1 MKDLL
6 LIDGYNI
13 IHFWPELKVL
23 LNDVGYEAARSRLI
37 DIISDYSA
45 HSNYETIIVFDA
57 HMIKGGMRHEENYA
71 LIKVVFTAENETA
84 DRYIESFVH
93 KQDVR
98 LRNVYVATSDSA
110 EQTVI
115 FGSGGARLSARELLR
130 MVNESKGSQKKTMY
144 NLKNESRNTIAG
156 AIEKKT
162 LERLEQIV
170 KDIRME
176 E

>member
-13 IHFWPELKVL
+13 IHFWPELKTL
-23 LNDVGYEAARSRLI
+23 LHDLGYEAARARLI
-37 DIISDYSA
+37 DIICDYSA
-45 HSNYETIIVFDA
+45 HSNYETVIVFDA
-57 HMIKGGMRHEENYA
+57 HNIKGGIRHEEEYA
-71 LIKVVFTAENETA
+71 PIKVVFTAENETA
-84 DRYIESFVH
+84 DRYIEAVVH
-93 KQDVR
+93 RQDIR
-98 LRNVYVATSDSA
+98 LRNVYVATSDAA

-130 MVNESKGSQKKTMY
+130 MVNDSKGSQKKTIY

-156 AIEKKT
+156 SIEKKT
-162 LERLEQIV
+162 LERLERIV